1 MTGESAVEASMG
13 LNAGSNL
20 IAVLAAVESVHETVT
35 VRQGYG
41 SLLFTLCFLL
51 AVVIGIIW
59 WLKRNYG

>member
-1 MTGESAVEASMG
+1 MG

-20 IAVLAAVESVHETVT
+20 IALLAVAEPVEKTVSVRE
-35 VRQGYG
+35 GYG
-41 SLLFTLCFLL
+41 SFLFTLCFLL